1 MLIEDCKQLELL
13 CHQNFIIWLN
23 SIIYSF
29 HMPLFFFLSGLFFI
43 KSIEK
48 KGKLLLFIDKFKTIA
63 YPYLVWSLLQGTIEV
78 LLSRFTNSKTSF
90 TESVD
95 AIFTS
100 ACAILV
106 FICSFDD
113 ICTINHNILKTIF

>member
-1 MLIEDCKQLELL
+1 
-13 CHQNFIIWLN
+13 
-23 SIIYSF
+23 
-29 HMPLFFFLSGLFFI
+29 LFFFLSGLFFI

-90 TESVD
+90 TDLLMLFSHPR
-95 AIFTS
+95 AQFWFLYALLMIFVLS
-100 ACAILV
+100 IIIYSKRFFERGIIVLFV
-106 FICSFDD
+106 
-113 ICTINHNILKTIF
+113 